1 MRTRKLVSL
10 FLSLVMLFSLSA
22 IAFAEEDTSLTV
34 TDMLGREVHLTAPA
48 ERIVVLEPSDGEI
61 LDALGASDRIIGRGA
76 YCDLPSIA
84 DVTVVQSGYDT
95 NVEEIIALN
104 PDLVIM
110 NTMNQ
115 KKEQIEQIEAAGI
128 PVLSSASTDIEGVYT
143 NIRCIGACLGKEAE
157 AEAVITAMQEVFA
170 AVGENKEAF
179 AGKTVYFEV
188 SPLEWGLW
196 TAGSDTFMDEA
207 ASLIGLTNI
216 FGDLSGWAEV
226 SEEQV
231 IARNP
236 DYIVTITMYYGEG
249 PTPEEEI
256 LSRAG
261 WEGITAVKNAA
272 ILNLTGNEL
281 SHPSQRLADG
291 AKMLYD
297 FVYGAEAVQQ
307 AA

>member
-22 IAFAEEDTSLTV
+22 AVSAEEAGISV
-34 TDMLGREVHLTAPA
+34 TDMLGREVTLSALI
-48 ERIVVLEPSDGEI
+48 ERIVVLEPSDCEI
-61 LDALGASDRIIGRGA
+61 LDALGAANLIVGRGA
-76 YCDLPSIA
+76 YCDLASIA
-84 DVTVVQSGYDT
+84 DVSVVETGYDT
-95 NVEEIIALN
+95 NVEEIIALK

-110 NTMNQ
+110 NMMNQ
-115 KKEQIEQIEAAGI
+115 NPEQVAQIEAAGI
-128 PVLSSASTDIEGVYT
+128 PVLSSETTDIAGVYT

-157 AEAVITAMQEVFA
+157 AEAVIAGMHEVFA
-170 AVGENKEAF
+170 AVGTDKEAL

-188 SPLEWGLW
+188 SPLQWGLW
-196 TAGSDTFMDEA
+196 SAGSGTFMDEV
-207 ASLIGLTNI
+207 ASLLGLTNI
-216 FGDLSGWAEV
+216 FSDVSGWVEV

-231 IARNP
+231 IARDP

-261 WEGITAVKNAA
+261 WEGIAAVKEAA

-281 SHPSQRLADG
+281 SRPSPRLADG
-291 AKMLYD
+291 ARMLYD
-297 FVYGAEAVQQ
+297 FVN
-307 AA
+307 AADSLQMAA